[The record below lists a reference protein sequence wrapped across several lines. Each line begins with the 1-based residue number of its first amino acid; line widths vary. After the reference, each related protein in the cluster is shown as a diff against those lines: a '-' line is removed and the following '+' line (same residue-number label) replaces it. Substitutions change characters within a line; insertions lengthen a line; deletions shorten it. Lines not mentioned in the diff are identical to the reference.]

1 MLGAT
6 GSSSKERFILNKKK
20 ILVGMSGGVD
30 STVTSILLQKE
41 GYEVEG
47 VYMKLHHKP
56 GYHESNFS
64 KAQRVGAYLGVKVHF
79 LDLSE
84 AFHDNVYDY
93 FVQSYKEGLTPNPCV
108 MCNRTIKFG
117 KMIEFADSVGADFV
131 ATGHYIKC
139 DGEYIYMAEDPSK
152 DQSYFLCE
160 VKKEVLPRLIFPLG
174 TWVKEDVK
182 AYAAKIEVLK
192 DFATQRESSEI
203 CFVENTYDEVLA
215 KHMNIDMPGE
225 TIDTEGNVVGTH
237 KGYMHY
243 TIGKRRGFFVN
254 GAHDPHF
261 VIDIKPQTN
270 QIVVGTKEMLEE
282 SAFEVKQINLFKDL
296 KTFSCTV
303 KVRYR
308 TTAVPCHVEI
318 DGDRAK
324 VQLDEAV
331 FGLAKGQIAAF
342 YEGDKL
348 LGGGVIC

>member
-1 MLGAT
+1 MDKG
-6 GSSSKERFILNKKK
+6 KV
-20 ILVGMSGGVD
+20 LVGMSGGVD
-30 STVTSILLQKE
+30 STVTAILLQKE
-41 GYEVEG
+41 GYEVIG

-56 GYHESNFS
+56 GYHEENYS
-64 KAQRVGAYLGVKVHF
+64 KAQRVGEYLGIKIHF
-79 LDLSE
+79 LDLSKE
-84 AFHDNVYDY
+84 FNDEVYEY
-93 FVQSYKEGLTPNPCV
+93 FVESYKEGLTPNPCV

-117 KMIEFADSVGADFV
+117 KMVEFADTLDIYHV

-139 DGEYIYMAEDPSK
+139 DGDFIYMAEDPNK

-182 AYAAKIEVLK
+182 AYAANIEVLK
-192 DFATQRESSEI
+192 DFATQKESTEI
-203 CFVENTYDEVLA
+203 CFVENTYDEVLS

-225 TIDTEGNVVGTH
+225 TLDSEGNVVGTH

-261 VIDIKPQTN
+261 VLEIKPESN
-270 QIVVGTKEMLEE
+270 QIVVGTKEKLEE
-282 SAFEVKQINLFKDL
+282 NAFEVKQINLFKALSEFD
-296 KTFSCTV
+296 CTV

-308 TTAVPCHVEI
+308 TQAVPCHVVIKE
-318 DGDRAK
+318 GRAK
-324 VQLDEAV
+324 VTLDEPV

-342 YEGDKL
+342 YEEDKL

>member
-1 MLGAT
+1 MKG
-6 GSSSKERFILNKKK
+6 KV
-20 ILVGMSGGVD
+20 LVGMSGGVD
-30 STVTSILLQKE
+30 STVTAILLQKE

-56 GYHESNFS
+56 GYHEENFT
-64 KAQRVGAYLGVKVHF
+64 KAKRVAKYLGIKVHF

-84 AFHDNVYDY
+84 SFKDKVYDY
-93 FVQSYKEGLTPNPCV
+93 FVESYKEGFTPNPCV

-117 KMIEFADSVGADFV
+117 KMVEFADTVGAEYV

-139 DGEYIYMAEDPSK
+139 DGEFIYMAQDPNK

-174 TWVKEDVK
+174 TWVKPDVK
-182 AYAAKIEVLK
+182 AYAANIEVLQ
-192 DFATQRESSEI
+192 DFATQAESSEI
-203 CFVENTYDEVLA
+203 CFVENTYDEILA
-215 KHMNIDMPGE
+215 KHMKIDMPGE

-243 TIGKRRGFFVN
+243 TIGKRRGFTVD

-261 VIDIKPQTN
+261 VLEIKPETN
-270 QIVVGTKEMLEE
+270 HIVVGTKEKLEE
-282 SAFEVKQINLFKDL
+282 NTFEVKQLNLFKDL
-296 KTFSCTV
+296 TSFTCTV

-308 TTAVPCHVEI
+308 TQAVPCQVVI
-318 DGDRAK
+318 SDGRAK
-324 VQLDEAV
+324 VTLDESV

-348 LGGGVIC
+348 LAGGVIY

>member
-1 MLGAT
+1 M
-6 GSSSKERFILNKKK
+6 KKK
-20 ILVGMSGGVD
+20 VLVGMSGGVD

-41 GYEVEG
+41 GYDVEG

-56 GYHESNFS
+56 GYHEENFA
-64 KAQRVGAYLGVKVHF
+64 KAQRVGDYLGVKVHF

-84 AFHDNVYDY
+84 EFNDQVYNY
-93 FVQSYKEGLTPNPCV
+93 FVESYKDGRTPNPCV
-108 MCNRTIKFG
+108 MCNRNIKFG
-117 KMIEFADSVGADFV
+117 KMVEFADSIGADHV

-139 DGEYIYMAEDPSK
+139 DGEFIYMAEDPNK

-160 VKKEVLPRLIFPLG
+160 VKKEVLPRLLFPLG
-174 TWVKEDVK
+174 TWVKDDVK
-182 AYAAKIEVLK
+182 AYAANIEVLK
-192 DFATQRESSEI
+192 DFATQKESAEI

-225 TIDTEGNVVGTH
+225 TVDSEGNVVGTH

-261 VIDIKPQTN
+261 VLDIKPEKN
-270 QIVVGTKEMLEE
+270 QIVVGTKDQLEE
-282 SAFEVKQINLFKDL
+282 HEFEVKQINLFKELTEFD
-296 KTFSCTV
+296 CMV

-308 TTAVPCHVEI
+308 TKAVPCHVKIE
-318 DGDRAK
+318 GDRAK
-324 VQLDEAV
+324 VELQEPV

-342 YEGDKL
+342 YEEDKL
-348 LGGGVIC
+348 IGGGVIC

>member
-1 MLGAT
+1 MDKG
-6 GSSSKERFILNKKK
+6 KV
-20 ILVGMSGGVD
+20 LVGMSGGVD
-30 STVTSILLQKE
+30 STVTAILLQKE
-41 GYEVEG
+41 GYEVIG

-56 GYHESNFS
+56 GYHEENYS
-64 KAQRVGAYLGVKVHF
+64 KAQRVGEYLGIKIHF
-79 LDLSE
+79 LDLSKE
-84 AFHDNVYDY
+84 FNDEVYEY
-93 FVQSYKEGLTPNPCV
+93 FVESYKEGLTPNPCV

-117 KMIEFADSVGADFV
+117 KMVEFADTLDIYHV

-139 DGEYIYMAEDPSK
+139 DGDFIYMAEDPNK

-182 AYAAKIEVLK
+182 AYAANIEVLK
-192 DFATQRESSEI
+192 DFATQKESSEI
-203 CFVENTYDEVLA
+203 CFVENTYDEVLS

-225 TIDTEGNVVGTH
+225 TLDSEGNVVGTH

-261 VIDIKPQTN
+261 VLEIKPESN
-270 QIVVGTKEMLEE
+270 QIVVGTKEKLEE
-282 SAFEVKQINLFKDL
+282 NAFEVKQINLFKDL
-296 KTFSCTV
+296 SEFDCTI

-308 TTAVPCHVEI
+308 TQAVPCHVVIKE
-318 DGDRAK
+318 GRAK
-324 VQLDEAV
+324 VTLGEPV

-342 YEGDKL
+342 YEEDKL

>member
-1 MLGAT
+1 M
-6 GSSSKERFILNKKK
+6 KKGK
-20 ILVGMSGGVD
+20 VLVGMSGGVD
-30 STVTSILLQKE
+30 STVTAVLLQKE
-41 GYEVEG
+41 GYEVVG

-56 GYHESNFS
+56 GYHEENYS
-64 KAQRVGAYLGVKVHF
+64 KAQRVGEYLGINIHF
-79 LDLSE
+79 LDLSKE
-84 AFHDNVYDY
+84 FNDEVYEY
-93 FVQSYKEGLTPNPCV
+93 FVESYKEGLTPNPCV

-117 KMIEFADSVGADFV
+117 KMVEFADTLDIYHV

-139 DGEYIYMAEDPSK
+139 DGDFIYMAEDHNK

-182 AYAAKIEVLK
+182 AYAANIEVLK
-192 DFATQRESSEI
+192 DLATQKESTEI
-203 CFVENTYDEVLA
+203 CFVENTYDEVLSR
-215 KHMNIDMPGE
+215 HMNIDMPGE
-225 TIDTEGNVVGTH
+225 TLDSEGNVVGTH

-261 VIDIKPQTN
+261 VLEIKPESN
-270 QIVVGTKEMLEE
+270 QIVVGTKEKLEE
-282 SAFEVKQINLFKDL
+282 NAFEVKQINLFKALSEFD
-296 KTFSCTV
+296 CTV

-308 TTAVPCHVEI
+308 TQAVPCHVVIKE
-318 DGDRAK
+318 GRAK
-324 VQLDEAV
+324 VTLNEPV

-342 YEGDKL
+342 YEEDKL

>member
-1 MLGAT
+1 M
-6 GSSSKERFILNKKK
+6 KKK
-20 ILVGMSGGVD
+20 VLVGMSGGVD

-41 GYEVEG
+41 GYDVEG

-56 GYHESNFS
+56 GYHEQNFT

-84 AFHDNVYDY
+84 EFNDQVYNY
-93 FVQSYKEGLTPNPCV
+93 FVESYKEGRTPNPCV
-108 MCNRTIKFG
+108 MCNRNIKFG
-117 KMIEFADSVGADFV
+117 KMVEFADSIGADHV

-139 DGEYIYMAEDPSK
+139 DGEFIYMAEDPNK

-160 VKKEVLPRLIFPLG
+160 VKKEVLPRLLFPLG
-174 TWVKEDVK
+174 TWVKDDVK
-182 AYAAKIEVLK
+182 AYAANIEVLK
-192 DFATQRESSEI
+192 DFATQKESSEI

-225 TIDTEGNVVGTH
+225 TVDTEGNVVGTH

-243 TIGKRRGFFVN
+243 TIGKRRGFFVD

-261 VIDIKPQTN
+261 VLDIKPEKN
-270 QIVVGTKEMLEE
+270 QIVVGTKDQLEE
-282 SAFEVKQINLFKDL
+282 HEFEVKQINLFKEVTD
-296 KTFSCTV
+296 FECTV

-308 TTAVPCHVEI
+308 TTAVPCHVVI
-318 DGDRAK
+318 NGDRAK
-324 VQLDEAV
+324 VVLDQPV

-342 YEGDKL
+342 YEDDKL
-348 LGGGVIC
+348 IGGGVIC

>member
-1 MLGAT
+1 M
-6 GSSSKERFILNKKK
+6 KNKGKV
-20 ILVGMSGGVD
+20 LVGMSGGVD
-30 STVTSILLQKE
+30 STVTAILLQKE

-56 GYHESNFS
+56 GYHEENFT
-64 KAQRVGAYLGVKVHF
+64 KAQRVAEYLDIKIHF
-79 LDLSE
+79 HDLSIVFKE
-84 AFHDNVYDY
+84 EVYDY
-93 FVQSYKEGLTPNPCV
+93 FVESYKEGLTPNPCV

-117 KMIEFADSVGADFV
+117 KMVDFADTLGIEKV

-139 DGEYIYMAEDPSK
+139 DGDFIYMAEDENK

-160 VKKEVLPRLIFPLG
+160 VQKEVLPRLIFPLG
-174 TWVKEDVK
+174 TWIKPDVK
-182 AYAAKIEVLK
+182 AYASKIKILQ
-192 DFATQRESSEI
+192 DIATQKESSEI

-215 KHMNIDMPGE
+215 NHMEIDIPGE
-225 TIDTEGNVVGTH
+225 TVDSEGNVVGTH

-261 VIDIKPQTN
+261 VLAIKPENN
-270 QIVVGTKEMLEE
+270 QIVVGTKEKLEE
-282 SAFEVKQINLFKDL
+282 DHFEVKQINLFKNL
-296 KTFSCTV
+296 KEFTCTV

-308 TTAVPCHVEI
+308 TKAVPCEVNI
-318 DGDRAK
+318 VGDRAT
-324 VQLDEAV
+324 VTLNEPV

-342 YEGDKL
+342 YEDDKL